1 MVLGKHGL
9 IRMPTSGSANYTYL
23 TNVQRSSNTV
33 QCLDFYYYMSDA
45 LQNAK
50 LQVEW
55 NKDEDTQQIVEVTAV
70 VSENKW
76 QHSRTDFTVPSSL
89 SSYQVSQI
97 VVHIRFDY
105 LNGLYI

>member
-1 MVLGKHGL
+1 
-9 IRMPTSGSANYTYL
+9 MPLSGSANYAYL

-33 QCLDFYYYMSDA
+33 QCLDFYYYITDTSE
-45 LQNAK
+45 NST

-55 NKDEDTQQIVEVTAV
+55 KKDEDIQQIVEVKAV

-76 QHSRTDFTVPSSL
+76 QHSRTEFRFPSSL

-97 VVHIRFDY
+97 VAHI
-105 LNGLYI
+105 